1 MMSISSQCLILISR
15 VLALALLL
23 SCGGELPSPPESEE
37 TKPEEPEGRRCPL
50 PKENPVIVD
59 ISGEDIGFLFA
70 LSSDGTPWFWGSGY
84 PTQRYVRG
92 DEKDEPCLTAIDAN
106 IDRAGLSYFNEI
118 VLLDY
123 NQLAFTFNDVPHFM
137 KLPGGA
143 KPIAIQADR
152 DYIALDDQGGVW
164 ALLQRL
170 PYGDVPA
177 TGDFARV
184 ELPAPAAAIE
194 ADVGYCVRLVNGE
207 VWCVDRLPDEDSR
220 FGLGIGVELPTLTK
234 LPIEG
239 AKDFFLGFANSCWL
253 DQAGA
258 LRCAG
263 KSFPDPT
270 FTEWIQP
277 TYQLVPDVPPF
288 KNLWLRQQG
297 GGCALAEDDD
307 LWCWGLDTFDLAPP
321 DKAVPPTPVGNFP
334 GLKDVAMTY
343 GTTCVL
349 RADNEVVCQGST
361 AVDNSCDVPDAN
373 GWYTIVFGGCGG
385 EGL

>member
-1 MMSISSQCLILISR
+1 MTWICSQRLTLISR
-15 VLALALLL
+15 TLALALLA
-23 SCGGELPSPPESEE
+23 SCGGELPLPPESEE
-37 TKPEEPEGRRCPL
+37 TTPIEPQGRKCPL

-59 ISGEDIGFLFA
+59 ITGEDIGNLFA
-70 LSSDGTPWFWGSGY
+70 VASDGRPWFWGDGY
-84 PTQRYVRG
+84 PPQRYVRG

-106 IDRAGLSYFNEI
+106 INRAALSYFNEV

-123 NQLAFTFNDVPHFM
+123 NLSAFTFNDVPHFM

-143 KPIAIQADR
+143 KPVAIQADR

-170 PYGDVPA
+170 SYGDVPA
-177 TGDFARV
+177 TGDFQLV
-184 ELPAPAAAIE
+184 GLPAPAAAIE
-194 ADVGYCVRLVNGE
+194 ADVGYCARLVNGE
-207 VWCVDRLPDEDSR
+207 VWCVDSLPDDSGR
-220 FGLGIGVELPTLTK
+220 FGMGIDVELPVLTK

-277 TYQLVPDVPPF
+277 TYQLVPNVPPF
-288 KNLWLRQQG
+288 TKLWLRQQG
-297 GGCALAEDDD
+297 GGCALAEDEE
-307 LWCWGLDTFDLAPP
+307 LWCWGYDSFDLAPP
-321 DKAVPPTPVGNFP
+321 DKALPPTPVGNFP
-334 GLKDVAMTY
+334 GLKDVAMTLY
-343 GTTCVL
+343 TTCVL
-349 RADNEVVCQGST
+349 RADNEVVCRGRASK
-361 AVDNSCDVPDAN
+361 DYSCDVPDEN
-373 GWYTIVFGGCGG
+373 GWYTIVFGGCFG